1 MHGARRAIAAR
12 TSKRGNAKDSGGK
25 THVFSTCHAGA
36 LMRRTFGD
44 RAIVAHCTPPASLF
58 SLFPRRLQHVGTPE
72 GGKRKEKEKGKHG
85 DGDGAENSDAQ
96 LHTRTEG
103 NEEGEFKANTRMFVS
118 TRGLR
123 RTVTYVSIKRSG
135 ADPTRRHVTLVTHA
149 GERQEKLPYP

>member
-25 THVFSTCHAGA
+25 THVFSTCQARANEENVRGQGQ
-36 LMRRTFGD
+36 RR
-44 RAIVAHCTPPASLF
+44 SLH
-58 SLFPRRLQHVGTPE
+58 SARLSVLAVSKETAARWNS
-72 GGKRKEKEKGKHG
+72 GGREKEAKEKGKHG
-85 DGDGAENSDAQ
+85 DGDGAEKSDAQ

-103 NEEGEFKANTRMFVS
+103 DQEGEFKANTRMFVS

-135 ADPTRRHVTLVTHA
+135 ADPTGRHVTLVTHA